1 MMLKVLH
8 VVAIGGL
15 VASAAY
21 VYRVKYDTL
30 YQAEQVAKLKT
41 RVQKERD
48 AIAVLRAEWQMLD
61 RPERIQALVAKGLD
75 LQPIG
80 PAQFVRLTDLPA
92 RQPKSDEIGRK
103 LEALGLIA
111 TQTPA
116 DRKPSE
122 ARTPTSAARSTR

>member
-1 MMLKVLH
+1 M
-8 VVAIGGL
+8 
-15 VASAAY
+15 
-21 VYRVKYDTL
+21 
-30 YQAEQVAKLKT
+30 
-41 RVQKERD
+41 
-48 AIAVLRAEWQMLD
+48 
-61 RPERIQALVAKGLD
+61 
-75 LQPIG
+75 
-80 PAQFVRLTDLPA
+80 RLTDLPA